1 MFEVFGNFD
10 SAEELNACAKG
21 LLEEGDA
28 LHLDTLARE
37 NGIPKAMLESYLDGS
52 QEELTDPVNAAIGK
66 LEIEKKDLK
75 KDGMPAN
82 EIVSYLQM
90 QCFEDERLAR
100 GIRRKSKSLEECMKQ
115 VKKSAEE
122 RVKVRSGMQ
131 IVAIPDLE
139 VFKMAEDYYLRW

>member
-1 MFEVFGNFD
+1 MFEVFGHFD

-21 LLEEGDA
+21 LLEEGDT

-37 NGIPKAMLESYLDGS
+37 NGIPKAMLKSYLDGT

-100 GIRRKSKSLEECMKQ
+100 GIRRRSKSLEECMKQ

-122 RVKVRSGMQ
+122 KVKVRSGMQ